1 VAAEHSVSVALSPEA
16 DAALTDRARGA
27 GHSRAREAEAL
38 IHRGLGVAAPERAP
52 RRSAADV
59 QPRLVRMAEERG
71 GVTVVDVADELGVVR
86 GVAQDWLRKARTGGL
101 LTARRAGRRARGG
114 SAPLVY
120 TPTELGRRVASAA

>member
-1 VAAEHSVSVALSPEA
+1 MAADHSVAVALSPEA

-27 GHSRAREAEAL
+27 GHSRAREAEAVL
-38 IHRGLGVAAPERAP
+38 HRGLGFEPPERAP

-59 QPRLVRMAEERG
+59 QPRLVRLAEERG
-71 GVTVVDVADELGVVR
+71 GITVADAAGELGVVR

-101 LTARRAGRRARGG
+101 LTAKRAGRRARGG

-120 TPTELGRRVASAA
+120 TATALGRRVAGAA